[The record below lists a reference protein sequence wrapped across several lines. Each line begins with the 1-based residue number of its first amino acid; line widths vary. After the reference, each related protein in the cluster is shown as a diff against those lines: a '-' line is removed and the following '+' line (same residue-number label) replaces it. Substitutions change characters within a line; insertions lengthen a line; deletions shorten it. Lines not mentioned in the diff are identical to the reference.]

1 MKKISIC
8 LLLALSLC
16 LCACGNKDGKTDSP
30 EKTKTPAK
38 TEPVE
43 SDLPTGERADIILYD
58 GNYYCGLAM
67 SWELEELPDDY
78 ACIGQFN
85 GVVQRDDIKDDIK
98 SPNIEELTATVSITE
113 IGGDIYHYTDDD
125 GFHYF
130 GVPATG
136 PGIYKGIHEAR
147 LVQTQKT
154 LTKLLQ

>member
-16 LCACGNKDGKTDSP
+16 LCACENKDAKTDSP
-30 EKTKTPAK
+30 EKTETPDK

-43 SDLPTGERADIILYD
+43 SEPAETDLPTGESLEIILYD
-58 GNYYCGLAM
+58 GNYYYGLAM

-78 ACIGQFN
+78 ACIGQFK
-85 GVVQRDDIKDDIK
+85 GVIHRDDIKDDIK

-113 IGGDIYHYTDDD
+113 IGNDIYHYTDDD

-130 GVPATG
+130 CVPATG
-136 PGIYKGIHEAR
+136 PGIYKGIYGA
-147 LVQTQKT
+147 QTDPK
-154 LTKLLQ
+154 KAW